1 MSISATSSSTHQR
14 LRDIK
19 DHLFRHVVGI
29 GGISVIIAILLIF
42 FYLFYVVAPMFESA
56 EAQAGGSYALPGE
69 GQTLHLAM
77 EEQAEIG
84 VRFTTV
90 GKAVFFSAD
99 SGQVIKSV
107 DLPLAADQVRSFHAV
122 SPALP
127 VVGYGLSDG
136 RLLVA
141 RHRYRISFPNDK
153 RLITPMID
161 FPLGEQS
168 LLIDDAGQAL
178 ERVAFQLGEEMHSV
192 AAVTA
197 DGRLLLTRFIKEGSA
212 LDDEDEDVELVRESV
227 ELPPAGFDIDF
238 LLMDSDQRLLYAA
251 SRSGQLVQYDI
262 SEGKLPTILQRNELL
277 KGDREIVDIT
287 FLTGSISLLVVDSAG
302 TVTQWFPVR
311 DESNKFILTRIRQ
324 FDNAGSSPQAIAI
337 EHNRKGFAIVDS
349 QGALNIFHTTAGQN
363 VLATRV
369 TEVPLSGLVFA
380 PRANALL
387 MEDETGQLHF
397 WRVENEYPEISWDS
411 LWGKVW
417 YESYPEPDYIWQS
430 SSASND
436 FEPKFSLVPISFG
449 TIKAAFYAMLIAV
462 PLSIMG
468 AIFTAYFMAPRM
480 RGLVKPSIEIM
491 EALPTVILGFL
502 AGLWLA
508 PAIETHMPGIFSLLI
523 IMPLAVLLIAWLWTR
538 LPGSVRHRVPDGWEA
553 LLLVPVILL
562 VGWSALAMSP
572 LLEQWLFKGDMRAW
586 LTNDLGIGFDQRNAM
601 VVGLAMGFAVI
612 PTIFSIAEDAI
623 FSVPKQLSHGSLA
636 LGATPWQTMWRV
648 VLLTASPG
656 IFSAIM
662 IGFGRAV
669 GETMI
674 VLMATGN
681 TPIMDFSIFEGL
693 RTLSANIAVEM
704 PEAEVNSTHYR
715 VLFLAALV
723 LFIFT
728 FFFNTIAELV
738 RQRLRRKYSSL

>member
-1 MSISATSSSTHQR
+1 MSISATSGSTHQR
-14 LRDIK
+14 WRDLK
-19 DHLFRHVVGI
+19 DHLLRHLVGI
-29 GGISVIIAILLIF
+29 GGVGVIIAILLIF
-42 FYLFYVVAPMFESA
+42 FYLFYVVMPMFASA
-56 EAQAGGSYALPGE
+56 TAAAGGHYALPGE

-84 VRFTTV
+84 VRFTTA
-90 GKAVFFSAD
+90 GKAVFFD
-99 SGQVIKSV
+99 TEDGQVIKSI
-107 DLPLAADQVRSFHAV
+107 DLPLAADELSSFHVV

-127 VVGYGLSDG
+127 VVGYGLNDG

-141 RHRYRISFPNDK
+141 RHRYRSSFPNDQ
-153 RLITPMID
+153 RLITPMIEY
-161 FPLGEQS
+161 PLGEQP

-178 ERVAFQLGEEMHSV
+178 ELVAFQLGEEQHSV

-197 DGRLLLTRFIKEGSA
+197 DGRLLLTGFTKQGSA
-212 LDDEDEDVELVRESV
+212 LDDDENTELLRESV
-227 ELPPAGFDIDF
+227 ELPAAGFEIEF

-251 SRSGQLVQYDI
+251 DRSGQLVQYDI
-262 SEGKLPTILQRNELL
+262 SDREAPTILQRYDLL
-277 KGDREIVDIT
+277 KGDREVVDIG
-287 FLTGSISLLVVDSAG
+287 FLTGSISLLVADSAG

-311 DESNKFILTRIRQ
+311 DAENNTVLTRIRQ
-324 FDNAGSSPQAIAI
+324 FDNAGLSLRAIAI
-337 EHNRKGFAIVDS
+337 EHNRKGFATADD
-349 QGALNIFHTTAGQN
+349 QGGLNIFHTTAGHK
-363 VLATRV
+363 VLTTRV
-369 TEVPLSGLVFA
+369 AEVGLSRLAFG

-387 MEDETGQLHF
+387 LEDKAGQLHF
-397 WRVENEYPEISWDS
+397 WHVENEYPEISWNS

-436 FEPKFSLVPISFG
+436 FEPKFSLMPISFG

-480 RGLVKPSIEIM
+480 RSLVKPSIEIM

-508 PAIETHMPGIFSLLI
+508 PAVETHMPGIFSLLM
-523 IMPLAVLLIAWLWTR
+523 IMPLAVLLVAWLWTR
-538 LPGSVRHRVPDGWEA
+538 LPSAMRHRVPEGWEA

-562 VGWSALAMSP
+562 IGWLSVAMSP

-586 LTNDLGIGFDQRNAM
+586 LSNDLGIGYDQRNAV

-681 TPIMDFSIFEGL
+681 TPVMDFSIFEGM

-704 PEAEVNSTHYR
+704 PESEVGSTHYR

-723 LFIFT
+723 LFMFT